1 MENKDDWQE
10 LEKWQEAEKQKR
22 IEKYEID
29 FNDPNE
35 IKKGKQNVDTLSK
48 YLNKTLKIILIVIS
62 VIAIFMVFIIFTHV
76 SMIFSNAKRMT
87 DVDINTVAE
96 PYGTD
101 IKVVSK
107 DIDENENGKYILT
120 PKNNKDIQFTVIK
133 KWGGLLDDFK
143 ANLQKYIFNNWQS
156 NIKEQIQIEESIN
169 ENGLL
174 QYENYIVVDEIEK
187 LNEGTEALISF
198 LEYAESWNK
207 ENKIVNIWQQK
218 NGQFIMPIDIYI
230 VFKEKEIHPYYKSF
244 QTADEIR
251 EEVENA
257 VDLIN

>member
-1 MENKDDWQE
+1 MENKGDWEE
-10 LEKWQEAEKQKR
+10 LEKWQETEKQKR
-22 IEKYEID
+22 IEKYKID
-29 FNDPNE
+29 FSDPNE
-35 IKKGKQNVDTLSK
+35 IKKGKQNVDNFSK

-62 VIAIFMVFIIFTHV
+62 VIAIFMVFIIFTHISV
-76 SMIFSNAKRMT
+76 IFSNAKRRT
-87 DVDINTVAE
+87 NADINTVIE
-96 PYGTD
+96 QYGTD

-133 KWGGLLDDFK
+133 KWGALHDDFK
-143 ANLQKYIFNNWQS
+143 ANLQKYIFNSWQS
-156 NIKEQIQIEESIN
+156 NIKEQIQTEESIS

-174 QYENYIVVDEIEK
+174 QYENYIVVNEIEK

-230 VFKEKEIHPYYKSF
+230 VFKEKEIHPYNKGF

-251 EEVENA
+251 EEVKNA
-257 VDLIN
+257 VELKN